1 MIRSCKYIVIF
12 TLIISLMFLSSGG
25 LQAQSIKVTANID
38 TTRILIGDQVNLW
51 LETEHPAGRGLE
63 FPVTGDSIAGKIEVL
78 SASALDTVSSKN
90 NILRIRQRLV
100 LTAFDTGF
108 YVIPPFV
115 FRTTDLS
122 DSMITRAL
130 PLEVISIPVDTTK
143 GITDIKLPYEI
154 PVTFME
160 ILPYIVVGLMLVSM
174 GFLYIRYLRKKRQI
188 VESAPKPDI
197 PPVPAHVWALGELDE
212 LVREKLWQQGKVKL
226 YYSRLT
232 DIVRRYIELRYSVPA
247 LEQTTEEIVSAF
259 SNNGKISINIR
270 DELEQ
275 LLRLADLVKFAK
287 WNPVT
292 EEHEASQQSAY
303 DFILRTKPVINLR
316 TPAGEQDQDKKT
328 EEQS

>member
-1 MIRSCKYIVIF
+1 MTQTSRHTNVF
-12 TLIISLMFLSSGG
+12 TLIMSLMIMSSTG
-25 LQAQSIKVTANID
+25 LLAQSAKVSATID

-51 LETEHPAGRGLE
+51 LETEHPAGFSLE

-78 SASALDTVSSKN
+78 SASALDTFSIKDN
-90 NILRIRQRLV
+90 LLKIRQRLI

-130 PLEVISIPVDTTK
+130 PLEVLSIPVDTTK

-160 ILPYIVVGLMLVSM
+160 IFPYIVVGLLLITMIL
-174 GFLYIRYLRKKRQI
+174 LYVRYLRKKRQI
-188 VESAPKPDI
+188 VESAPKPDL
-197 PPVPAHVWALGELDE
+197 PSVPAHIWALGELDE

-259 SNNGKISINIR
+259 SRNTKISSNILAG
-270 DELEQ
+270 LEQ

-303 DFILRTKPVINLR
+303 DFVLRTKPVINLR
-316 TPAGEQDQDKKT
+316 TGAGDQDQETKK

>member
-1 MIRSCKYIVIF
+1 MSQRTRHTIIIY
-12 TLIISLMFLSSGG
+12 LIISILLISSTA
-25 LQAQSIKVTANID
+25 LQAQSVRVAATID

-51 LETEHPAGRGLE
+51 LETEHPAGFALE
-63 FPVTGDSIAGKIEVL
+63 FPATGDSIAGKIEVL
-78 SASALDTVSSKN
+78 SASPLDTVSTRDNLLK
-90 NILRIRQRLV
+90 IRQRLV
-100 LTAFDTGF
+100 LTSFDTGF

-115 FRTTDLS
+115 FRTSDLS
-122 DSMITRAL
+122 DSMLTRAL
-130 PLEVISIPVDTTK
+130 PLEVLGIPVDTTK

-160 ILPYIVVGLMLVSM
+160 ILPYIVVGLLLVTM
-174 GFLYIRYLRKKRQI
+174 IFLYVRYLRRKRKV

-212 LVREKLWQQGKVKL
+212 LIREKLWQQGKVKL

-232 DIVRRYIELRYSVPA
+232 DILRRYIELRYSVPA
-247 LEQTTEEIVSAF
+247 LEQTTEEIVNAF
-259 SNNGKISINIR
+259 RRNGKISINILAG
-270 DELEQ
+270 LEQ

-303 DFILRTKPVINLR
+303 DFVLRTKPVINLR
-316 TPAGEQDQDKKT
+316 TAAGEQDQDQKP